1 MSYAMSI
8 TLDRPFDDVVADVRS
23 VLADQGF
30 GILTEINMQETLL
43 NKIGVEIDKQIILG
57 ACSPAHAHRAL
68 LADPSIGLLLPCNV
82 VVRGVETG
90 TVVEMIN
97 PQMIADMSDSPDI
110 HTVANEVTEKLT
122 AAMESLKKTGSGL
135 S

>member
-8 TLDRPFDDVVADVRS
+8 TLDRPFHDVVTDVRG

-30 GILTEINMQETLL
+30 GILTEIDVQETLR
-43 NKIGVEIDKQIILG
+43 NKIGVEIDEQVILG

-82 VVRGVETG
+82 VVRRVETG

-97 PQMIADMSDSPDI
+97 PQMMVDMSESPDM

-122 AAMESLKKTGSGL
+122 AALESLKKTGGGL